1 MALKGKQ
8 TKLDANKNG
17 RIDKD
22 DFSILKGKKAG
33 SKAKGIPT
41 GGSLPLG
48 KGSSIQ
54 AEILASL
61 VIQ

>member
-22 DFSILKGKKAG
+22 DFSILKGKKSA
-33 SKAKGIPT
+33 SKAKGKKQAMPRK
-41 GGSLPLG
+41 
-48 KGSSIQ
+48 KGM
-54 AEILASL
+54 
-61 VIQ
+61 

>member
-22 DFSILKGKKAG
+22 DFSILKGKKGAA
-33 SKAKGIPT
+33 KAKGKKQAMPRK
-41 GGSLPLG
+41 
-48 KGSSIQ
+48 KGM
-54 AEILASL
+54 
-61 VIQ
+61 